1 MMLDGHLLTKH
12 MLSHK
17 SSTQKKN
24 KKLFYLLRFVFIG
37 GRFTSRTKEIGS
49 LFPHHLTKHGFPR
62 EETQA

>member
-12 MLSHK
+12 II
-17 SSTQKKN
+17 TQKQHSKKN